1 MPHTI
6 IEIRT
11 WSCPECGYSQDFEPT
26 QALMD
31 LHFNN
36 SPTFRLVNCQE
47 NECPCCALE
56 NMRGKQMGK
65 ETDPSKKMRM
75 TVMGE
80 EDIEEEI
87 SRILKVNEEG
97 IIDEKNPD
105 LSTESKKTVY
115 RAKRTQDIADAIVEA
130 KRFQDVEDN

>member
-11 WSCPECGYSQDFEPT
+11 WSCPECGYKQDFEPT
-26 QALMD
+26 QELMD
-31 LHFNN
+31 LHFNS
-36 SPTFRLVNCQE
+36 SPTCKLTNCQE

-56 NMRGKQMGK
+56 NMRGKQMGP
-65 ETDPSKKMRM
+65 ETDPAKKMRM

-87 SRILKVNEEG
+87 SRILEANEEG
-97 IIDEKNPD
+97 IISAKNPD

-115 RAKRTQDIADAIVEA
+115 RAARKEDIAAAIIAARVH
-130 KRFQDVEDN
+130 EDLL